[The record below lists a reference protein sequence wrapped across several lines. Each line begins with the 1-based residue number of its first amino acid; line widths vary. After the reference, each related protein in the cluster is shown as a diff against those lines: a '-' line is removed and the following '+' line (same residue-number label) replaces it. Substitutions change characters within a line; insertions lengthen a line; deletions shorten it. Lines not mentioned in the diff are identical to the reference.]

1 MIKLLKNIISKPPM
15 VFPWVAFFHVFM
27 LVFILWLNV
36 KNRTLIANIFPFLW
50 IVGYTIS
57 WLGTCLLKKWAGFSY
72 ILLTIANLTLHYFL
86 KSSTYIDLYTFNF
99 YEVNILFSF
108 FFLIY
113 YRRLF

>member
-15 VFPWVAFFHVFM
+15 VFPWVAFFHLFM
-27 LVFILWLNV
+27 LAFTLWLNIENKTFV
-36 KNRTLIANIFPFLW
+36 TNIFSFLW
-50 IVGYTIS
+50 IVGFTFT
-57 WLGTCLLKKWAGFSY
+57 WLGVCLLQKWAGFSY
-72 ILLTIANLTLHYFL
+72 VLLTVANLALHYFL
-86 KSSTYIDLYTFNF
+86 KSSTDIDLYTFNF